1 MSRHPVP
8 RGGEEANSITSGYRV
23 PLSVGSP
30 LTATVVVVSYLKDL
44 VCPFS
49 RNTFRT
55 LAIGGTHRSPREKAD
70 GCGRE
75 KVIGRVK
82 YASKNRHNTSGLLN
96 WQTARRELY
105 LIYFFKRLNLHLVF
119 LFLPQSVTV
128 GWE

>member
-8 RGGEEANSITSGYRV
+8 RGGEEANSISSGYRV

-82 YASKNRHNTSGLLN
+82 YASKNRHNTLGLLN
-96 WQTARRELY
+96 WQTSREGALFD
-105 LIYFFKRLNLHLVF
+105 LFFQA
-119 LFLPQSVTV
+119 P
-128 GWE
+128 